1 MKRRYA
7 VPVVSAVVMVL
18 ASVLAAPSAHAEQS
32 ATWDLPRDK
41 DVVARFGFGSD
52 IHVGRD
58 SGKYGSAV
66 DKLKNALNAYRQ
78 SGVDAVG
85 FSGDLTD
92 SGQVGQY
99 QTLMDT
105 LNTGTDDSEQVIL
118 AMGNHETLDAGV
130 SDSPQR
136 FKKYTGQDMNKLVE
150 VNGVDVI
157 TMGPQNEDDDYRA
170 DYDFLKT
177 TLDRITSRANYDP
190 NRPIFVLTHHGVQN
204 TAYVTN
210 EWYGEYGAGTDHDLV
225 KLMQQYP
232 QIIQV
237 SGHSHATLEDARSID
252 QSLGYTSIQD
262 GTIGAYFE
270 NESGKVDPITGTAA
284 TRPADSELAS
294 QGLLVDVYRD
304 GTVKVHRMNFA
315 TGTWIYPD
323 EPWIITADGAKANVY
338 GKNRPS
344 TPAMFPDGASVSFDT
359 AKTTG
364 NSAAVTFPAA
374 KPADGTNNNMIHS
387 YRITMTPKN
396 GGETVYK
403 SVFNDYYYAKAGV
416 GAAGAVPTQKS
427 RWSVTVKGLTPQT
440 EYTATVE
447 ALTSFEEEN
456 GAAGAVIASGQT
468 SVTTNEAPAPS
479 PMFDVDFGSG
489 SADDYYAHQSVKQG
503 GVSTIEDNAEL
514 GQQVLHVRGGDGG
527 YRYTMEDE
535 DYNAIANGFTTDV
548 VFSIADVQKDQCVFS
563 NQQNAGFGF
572 EVENGKLEFWLN
584 AGSGRAKP
592 AVAIQPDT
600 WYHAS
605 AVYDGNTV
613 TLYLNGEKVDS
624 ASAKSGLVIP
634 SNGAKYFF
642 IGADTS
648 GSGAPEYQ
656 MREGY
661 VALARISSQVF
672 SDDEVAASYTN
683 AMGDGPAAK
692 QTVRQALTA
701 AKRVVEAGQGNY
713 SDATWSAFAD
723 AYTTALVRVED
734 FRAAPADLNA
744 AAVALRSAQQTLQE
758 TNSGD
763 DGNGG
768 NGGDGG
774 SDAGGQDAN
783 QPGGSHDSD
792 SGADKSS
799 ASQEANAADRLS
811 ATGVNTAGLLAVTLV
826 LVGAALTLKVVRR
839 R

>member
-1 MKRRYA
+1 M
-7 VPVVSAVVMVL
+7 
-18 ASVLAAPSAHAEQS
+18 
-32 ATWDLPRDK
+32 
-41 DVVARFGFGSD
+41 
-52 IHVGRD
+52 
-58 SGKYGSAV
+58 
-66 DKLKNALNAYRQ
+66 
-78 SGVDAVG
+78 
-85 FSGDLTD
+85 
-92 SGQVGQY
+92 
-99 QTLMDT
+99 
-105 LNTGTDDSEQVIL
+105 
-118 AMGNHETLDAGV
+118 
-130 SDSPQR
+130 
-136 FKKYTGQDMNKLVE
+136 
-150 VNGVDVI
+150 
-157 TMGPQNEDDDYRA
+157 
-170 DYDFLKT
+170 
-177 TLDRITSRANYDP
+177 
-190 NRPIFVLTHHGVQN
+190 
-204 TAYVTN
+204 
-210 EWYGEYGAGTDHDLV
+210 
-225 KLMQQYP
+225 
-232 QIIQV
+232 
-237 SGHSHATLEDARSID
+237 
-252 QSLGYTSIQD
+252 
-262 GTIGAYFE
+262 
-270 NESGKVDPITGTAA
+270 
-284 TRPADSELAS
+284 
-294 QGLLVDVYRD
+294 
-304 GTVKVHRMNFA
+304 KVHRMNFA

-344 TPAMFPDGASVSFDT
+344 TPAMFPDGASVGFDT

-396 GGETVYK
+396 GGETVSK

-427 RWSVTVKGLTPQT
+427 RWSVTVKGLMPQT

-456 GAAGAVIASGQT
+456 GAAGAVIASSQT

-656 MREGY
+656 MKEGY

-744 AAVALRSAQQTLQE
+744 AAVALRSAQQALQE